1 MKPSCTLLAA
11 ALLLAGGAASAQ
23 TGAPAAQAAA
33 ATSPA
38 QAAAPAPADD
48 LQEQVKQLKAELEAL
63 KAAQAAAASRLDEAE
78 VRSKDAVVAGDIPG
92 SFRVPGTEISLRLY
106 GFAELNWVH
115 GFKGDS
121 SDIDYASFAPY
132 IPLDG
137 SDQARRKNRDYL
149 TARTSR
155 LGLEAGTPTRFGVLQ
170 VKLEGD
176 FNNEPRTGGTAQYAT
191 YKEVYTQ
198 QVTSSYGFRV
208 RQAYGQ
214 FGGLLAGMTW
224 STFMDVDNFPE
235 TVDYNGPIGN
245 TFIRQPVLR
254 YTYGTTDKGNFI
266 VALENSSSYIL
277 DGRAGDNLGFPIANS
292 LSRLPDL
299 VLRWEKGFDWGSAS
313 LRAVTDEIRFDDGTG
328 LHPAARGYGV
338 GASALLKTWG
348 DDYTVLAVTY
358 GDGIGRYLNYIEGAA
373 YEPGAGGSNGK
384 IRVERAIGLV
394 AGYQWKPRADLRVN
408 AVYGMTHEFD
418 NDYTKAIR
426 ALGLNGGRFGVNRT
440 VQAGHLGAIYTP
452 VKSCDLGL
460 EGVWGY
466 RKTLAGEKGQD
477 FRLNLSAKYY
487 IN

>member
-1 MKPSCTLLAA
+1 MTTFRTLLAA
-11 ALLLAGGAASAQ
+11 AAAALALHGVASAADAI
-23 TGAPAAQAAA
+23 APAAPAAEDLA
-33 ATSPA
+33 A
-38 QAAAPAPADD
+38 
-48 LQEQVKQLKAELEAL
+48 QVKQLQFEVQSL
-63 KAAQAAAASRLDEAE
+63 KAARTADVSRLDEME

-106 GFAELNWVH
+106 GFAELNWIH
-115 GFKGDS
+115 TFTGDS

-137 SDQARRKNRDYL
+137 SDQAKRKNRDYL

-155 LGLEAGTPTRFGVLQ
+155 LGLEAGTPTKFGVLQ

-176 FNNEPRTGGTAQYAT
+176 FNNEPRTGGTAQYAS
-191 YKEVYTQ
+191 YKEIYTQ

-254 YTYGTTDKGNFI
+254 YTYGTMDKGNFI

-277 DGRAGDNLGFPIANS
+277 DGRDGDNFGYPVANS
-292 LSRLPDL
+292 LSRMPDL

-313 LRAVTDEIRFDDGTG
+313 LRAVTDEIRFDDGNGT
-328 LHPAARGYGV
+328 HPSARGYGV
-338 GASALLKTWG
+338 GASGLLKTWN
-348 DDYTVLAVTY
+348 DDFVILAVTY
-358 GDGIGRYLNYIEGAA
+358 GDGIGRYMNYIEGAV
-373 YEPGAGGSNGK
+373 YEPTADK
-384 IRVERAIGLV
+384 IRVERAIGV
-394 AGYQWKPRADLRVN
+394 VGGYTWKPRADLRVN

-418 NDYTKAIR
+418 NSYTDAIR
-426 ALGLNGGRFGVNRT
+426 ALGLDSGRFGVNRT
-440 VQAGHLGAIYTP
+440 VQSAHLGAIFTP
-452 VKSCDLGL
+452 VKSVDLGI

-477 FRLNLSAKYY
+477 FRMNFSAKYY

>member
-1 MKPSCTLLAA
+1 MKPLCTLLAA

-23 TGAPAAQAAA
+23 TASPAAPAAA
-33 ATSPA
+33 ATT
-38 QAAAPAPADD
+38 AAPPAGDD
-48 LQEQVKQLKAELEAL
+48 LQEQVKQLKAEVEAL

-254 YTYGTTDKGNFI
+254 YTYGTQESGNFI
-266 VALENSSSYIL
+266 AALENSSSYIL

-313 LRAVTDEIRFDDGTG
+313 LRAVTDEIRFDDGNGT
-328 LHPAARGYGV
+328 HPSARGYGV
-338 GASALLKTWG
+338 GASALLKTRG
-348 DDYTVLAVTY
+348 DDSTVLAVTY
-358 GDGIGRYLNYIEGAA
+358 GDGIGRYMNYIEGAVYQPSA
-373 YEPGAGGSNGK
+373 DK
-384 IRVERAIGLV
+384 IRVERALGLV

-418 NDYTKAIR
+418 NGYTTAIR
-426 ALGLNGGRFGVNRT
+426 ALGLDGGRFGVNRT

-466 RKTLAGEKGQD
+466 RKTLVGEKGQD
-477 FRLNLSAKYY
+477 FRLNFSAKYY